1 MSKSPLELLS
11 SDPVELSLLSTKVK
25 LMIIASEIIRENGWT
40 QKEASLQ
47 LGVSQPRIS
56 NLMNNKVSKFSI
68 DTALEILGKLGY
80 LSEMTFN
87 PLNKERPVLMELKKT
102 AV

>member
-40 QKEASLQ
+40 QKEVFDSF
-47 LGVSQPRIS
+47 V
-56 NLMNNKVSKFSI
+56 
-68 DTALEILGKLGY
+68 
-80 LSEMTFN
+80 
-87 PLNKERPVLMELKKT
+87 
-102 AV
+102 

>member
-1 MSKSPLELLS
+1 MSKSPIELLS
-11 SDPVELSLLSTKVK
+11 SDPVELSLLSTKMK

-40 QKEASLQ
+40 QKEASLK

-56 NLMNNKVSKFSI
+56 NLMNSKVSKFSI
-68 DTALEILGKLGY
+68 DTAFEILGKLGY

-87 PLNKERPVLMELKKT
+87 PLNRERPVVMELKKT

>member
-40 QKEASLQ
+40 QKEASLK

-56 NLMNNKVSKFSI
+56 NL
-68 DTALEILGKLGY
+68 
-80 LSEMTFN
+80 
-87 PLNKERPVLMELKKT
+87 
-102 AV
+102 